1 MKKLGLLLGRQGLV
15 GGSPGAFTNSEK
27 VELVE
32 FGTQNIFHSLSGF
45 VLEYQVKYHAPWKGL
60 KATFI
65 TFSSSSVLKRGLLVG
80 LFLFFPPSS

>member
-45 VLEYQVKYHAPWKGL
+45 VLGYQVK
-60 KATFI
+60 
-65 TFSSSSVLKRGLLVG
+65 
-80 LFLFFPPSS
+80 